1 LHKSSPL
8 PQFAAVV
15 TNEMQEQLLARE
27 EELSLYEEGLVMREA
42 VIEASERAIG
52 VARMALNTE
61 QS

>member
-1 LHKSSPL
+1 
-8 PQFAAVV
+8 
-15 TNEMQEQLLARE
+15 MQERLLARE